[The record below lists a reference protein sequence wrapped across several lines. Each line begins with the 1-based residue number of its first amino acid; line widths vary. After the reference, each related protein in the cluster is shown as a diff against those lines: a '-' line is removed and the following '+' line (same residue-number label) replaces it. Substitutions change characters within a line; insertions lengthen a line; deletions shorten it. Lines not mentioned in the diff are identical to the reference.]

1 METLYRKNR
10 TRLRVV
16 LVVFNVIIA
25 VVSYVSLETNYHA
38 QKHQTQVSIENISHL
53 LEHEIARTLSA
64 ADTFLNSISDDS
76 AYLPLT
82 SHAWQA
88 ATAAQFQRL
97 TQLRTLHIADAHGKT
112 IFATKSPDDALT
124 KLLQQA
130 TAYLQA
136 KPNAGMFVSPPQL
149 DPATGTWFVLL
160 SRRMIHKGGTFAGV
174 SSATLQL
181 ADFYNMFS
189 NMNLGSMGSIA
200 LRDQDL
206 RLLVR
211 YPRLENDHFIG
222 TNKTSEDFKAALAL
236 HPGLGVYTAES
247 SSIDGVKRLH
257 SYRYNPEFGF
267 YINVGIAKD
276 EYLDEWQRHLIQT
289 VVIVISFLLTSLII
303 ARKLNASWKKQQ
315 REMEMRLESEEK
327 FHTAFDHD
335 PLPRAIICLES
346 GNLTD
351 VNNSFVVTSGFARTT
366 LLSTALPELVLFS
379 DQDLELLKSNQTSHE
394 FPDGLAMHLHR
405 SNGARLDVIT
415 FAESILVNKQQHL
428 MLTLQDITEKKTA
441 DETLRKLS
449 QVAEQSPTAIVITD
463 ITGTIEYV
471 NPRFVQLTGYSAAE
485 VAGRNPSVLQS
496 SETPHAVYT
505 DLWQTILAGD
515 VWEGD
520 FCNKSKSG
528 ELFWEHSTISPL
540 RDKEGQIT
548 HFIATKENITEK
560 KNMLEQLIHS
570 QKMESVGQL
579 AGGIA
584 HDFNNILS
592 IINGYTCLMN
602 LETTAEHPQKEYI
615 SFIQDASARAAEL
628 TQALLAF
635 SRKQVMDTKIQNIN
649 IVLTDTIKL
658 IERTTCDDIVFRMFF
673 EVDPLITDVDSTQL
687 GHVLINISN
696 NAIDAMPHGGELTIL
711 STRRSIDENFIK
723 KKGFGVTGD
732 YAIIEISDTGTGM
745 DAETLKQV
753 FDPFFTTKIIG
764 KGTGLGMAMA
774 FGIIKQHKGFIDVHS
789 SVGSGTVFTLF
800 LPLLVSL
807 EKSLDTCD
815 SVTTEPLLHGT
826 ETILLAEDDPSVRDI
841 MHKILSNHGYTVIVA
856 EDGVDAEEKFN
867 TYADSVDLLFFDLI
881 MPHKNG
887 LDAWTTI
894 KRCRPDIKVLF
905 NSGYSSSILQSK
917 DADYADAAF
926 LTKPVLPKTLLAKIR
941 EILDTDAVNAS

>member
-16 LVVFNVIIA
+16 LVVFNVLIA
-25 VVSYVSLETNYHA
+25 VVSYLSLKTNYHA
-38 QKHQTQVSIENISHL
+38 QKYQTQVAIENISHL
-53 LEHEIARTLSA
+53 LGHEIARTLNT

-82 SHAWQA
+82 SQAWQA
-88 ATAAQFQRL
+88 ATTAQFQRL
-97 TQLRTLHIADAHGKT
+97 TQLRTLHIADSHGKT
-112 IFATKSPDDALT
+112 VFAIKSPDTALNH
-124 KLLQQA
+124 LIQQA
-130 TAYLQA
+130 TQQLQA
-136 KPNAGMFVSPPQL
+136 KPSSGMLVSPPQL
-149 DPATGTWFVLL
+149 DTATGSWFVLL
-160 SRRMIHKGGTFAGV
+160 SRRMNHKDGTFAGV
-174 SSATLQL
+174 SSVTLQL
-181 ADFYNMFS
+181 ADIYKMFS

-206 RLLVR
+206 HLLVR
-211 YPRLENDHFIG
+211 FPRLENDRIIG
-222 TNKTSEDFKAALAL
+222 TAKISEDFKAALAL
-236 HPGLGVYTAES
+236 HPGSGVYTAEN

-257 SYRYNPEFGF
+257 SYRYNPEYGF

-276 EYLDEWQRHLIQT
+276 EYLDEWQRHLSQT
-289 VVIVISFLLTSLII
+289 IVIVVSFLLTSLVI
-303 ARKLNASWKKQQ
+303 ARKLNASWKNQQ
-315 REMEMRLESEEK
+315 SEIEMRLESEDK
-327 FHTAFDHD
+327 FHKAFDHD
-335 PLPRAIICLES
+335 PLPRAITCPES
-346 GNLTD
+346 DKLTD
-351 VNNSFVVTSGFARTT
+351 VNDRFVITSGFARST
-366 LLSTALPELVLFS
+366 LLGTALSELGLFS
-379 DQDLELLKSNQTSHE
+379 DHDLEELKNRHTSDD

-405 SNGARLDVIT
+405 SNGTRLDVIT
-415 FAESILVNKQQHL
+415 FAESILVNKQQHV
-428 MLTLQDITEKKTA
+428 MLTLQDITEKKAA

-449 QVAEQSPTAIVITD
+449 QVAEQSPAAIVITD

-471 NPRFVQLTGYSAAE
+471 NPRFAQLTGYSAAE
-485 VAGRNPSVLQS
+485 VTGRNPSILQS
-496 SETPHAVYT
+496 GETPHAVYT
-505 DLWQTILAGD
+505 DLWRTIMAGD

-540 RDKEGQIT
+540 RGREGHIT
-548 HFIATKENITEK
+548 HFIATKENITDK
-560 KNMLEQLIHS
+560 KNMLEHLLHS
-570 QKMESVGQL
+570 QKMESIGQL

-602 LETTAEHPQKEYI
+602 LETSAEHPQKEYI

-635 SRKQVMDTKIQNIN
+635 SRKQVMDTKVQNIN

-658 IERTTCDDIVFRMFF
+658 IERTTCDDIIFRMFF

-732 YAIIEISDTGTGM
+732 YAVIEISDTGTGM

-753 FDPFFTTKIIG
+753 FDPFFTTKNIG

-789 SVGSGTVFTLF
+789 SVGSGTVLTLF
-800 LPLLVSL
+800 LPLLASV
-807 EKSLDTCD
+807 EKCLDTCD
-815 SVTTEPLLHGT
+815 RVTAEPLLHGT

-841 MHKILSNHGYTVIVA
+841 MRKILSNHGYTVIVA
-856 EDGVDAEEKFN
+856 EDGMDAEEKFYN
-867 TYADSVDLLFFDLI
+867 HADSVDLLFFDLI

-887 LDAWTTI
+887 LDAWTAI
-894 KRCRPDIKVLF
+894 RHARPDIKVLF
-905 NSGYSSSILQSK
+905 NSGYSSTILHAK

-941 EILDTDAVNAS
+941 EILDTGAVNAS